1 MPLNPRSHRSSLALI
16 FALPLLVLLVACA
29 PSEDDRTEDAGAAPE
44 GAETPDDA
52 SAAGETWLGEVRVG
66 GAVDPQGAV
75 PPDQETRR
83 FVPGD
88 SIYASMSI
96 DGAPANAAVHAV
108 FYDGSGDKI
117 AEDEKKVPA
126 EARYLY
132 FDAGDTS
139 NWLPGEYRVEMS
151 IDGRVHST
159 EEIVVEEAAPE
170 SSEGDASDATSG

>member
-1 MPLNPRSHRSSLALI
+1 MALNPRSHSLPLAPIL
-16 FALPLLVLLVACA
+16 ALPLLLMLVACA
-29 PSEDDRTEDAGAAPE
+29 PSHDDGAEDADAGPE
-44 GAETPDDA
+44 AAETADA
-52 SAAGETWLGEVRVG
+52 AAAAEEAWLGEVRIG
-66 GAVDPQGAV
+66 SAVDPQGAV

-83 FVPGD
+83 FAPGD

-170 SSEGDASDATSG
+170 SSEDATSE